1 MAGRWLEVSI
11 RASAEAVEALTP
23 VFERSGHGGVVIE
36 PEFAP
41 QKDETDEL
49 KPALGSFSR
58 LRTYLPDTKDA
69 EARRKTIENA
79 VGLLRAFEL
88 APMGELESRW
98 IDEEDWANAW
108 KRHYS
113 VLRIGERWV
122 IKPRWQAYAAQPA
135 DRVIEMDPGMAFG
148 TGQHPTTQMVLEL
161 LEGLEAAGEVAGK
174 ELLDL
179 GTGSGVLS
187 IAAALAG
194 ARRVLALDVEEVAA
208 RAARENVAEAG
219 FGDEV
224 EVRHAT
230 LGDAIDGVTFVPGV
244 ESEGEFDGAFA
255 NIVARVIGERAAALG
270 RAVRSGGWLVASGII
285 EEREHEAVG
294 PLGEAGFSVERR
306 EQRGD
311 WVALVCR
318 RASTRSAR
326 SG

>member
-1 MAGRWLEVSI
+1 
-11 RASAEAVEALTP
+11 
-23 VFERSGHGGVVIE
+23 VVIE

-49 KPALGSFSR
+49 RPALGNFAR
-58 LRTYLPDTKDA
+58 LRTYLPDTK
-69 EARRKTIENA
+69 ETETRRKSIEEA
-79 VGLLRAFEL
+79 VGLLRAFDL
-88 APMGELESRW
+88 APMGELDCHW

-122 IKPRWQAYAAQPA
+122 IKPRWQAYEPVPG

-148 TGQHPTTQMVLEL
+148 TGQHPTTQLVLEL
-161 LEGLEAAGEVAGK
+161 LEGLDVADS

-194 ARRVLALDVEEVAA
+194 AKRVLALDVDEVAA
-208 RAARENVAEAG
+208 RAARENVEEAG
-219 FGDEV
+219 LGEVV

-230 LGDAIDGVTFVPGV
+230 LGEAIDGVTLVPGM
-244 ESEGEFDGAFA
+244 ESENEFDGAFA
-255 NIVARVIGERAAALG
+255 NIVARVIGERASALG
-270 RAVRSGGWLVASGII
+270 RAVRPDGWLLASGII
-285 EEREHEAVG
+285 EDREREAVG
-294 PLGEAGFSVERR
+294 PLAEAGFVVERR

-311 WVALVCR
+311 WVALLCR
-318 RASTRSAR
+318 RR
-326 SG
+326 